1 MELTRPG
8 KRHKIQGLFI
18 TDYLRRFIILY
29 DWDIAVFNWIYSHFR
44 YPLVEKFMSFITIKQ
59 NFIVPGVITLV
70 LVLWFFKKRGLAFLI
85 AAAAF
90 VGLNDFI
97 SHNFLKEIV
106 ARPRPCHTLPD
117 LQHVVNCSNS
127 YSFPSNHAS
136 NLFTAATVTSL
147 SFRKMA
153 FFAYTCALL
162 VGYSRVYLGVH
173 YPSDVLGGAVFGLL
187 MGTLGYL
194 FYKKVRKLLK
204 A

>member
-1 MELTRPG
+1 M
-8 KRHKIQGLFI
+8 
-18 TDYLRRFIILY
+18 
-29 DWDIAVFNWIYSHFR
+29 
-44 YPLVEKFMSFITIKQ
+44 
-59 NFIVPGVITLV
+59 
-70 LVLWFFKKRGLAFLI
+70 RGLAFI
-85 AAAAF
+85 ISVAAF

-117 LQHVVNCSNS
+117 LGHITNCSNS
-127 YSFPSNHAS
+127 FSFPSNHAT

-147 SFRKMA
+147 CFKKMA
-153 FFAYTCALL
+153 FIAYTCALL

-173 YPSDVLGGAVFGLL
+173 YPSDILGGAIWGIM

-194 FYKKVRKLLK
+194 FYKKIRKLLK

>member
-1 MELTRPG
+1 
-8 KRHKIQGLFI
+8 
-18 TDYLRRFIILY
+18 
-29 DWDIAVFNWIYSHFR
+29 
-44 YPLVEKFMSFITIKQ
+44 MSFITIKQ
-59 NFIVPGVITLV
+59 NFIVPGVIMIV
-70 LVLWFFKKRGLAFLI
+70 LVLWFYKKRGLAFLI
-85 AAAAF
+85 AAGAF

-106 ARPRPCHTLPD
+106 ARPRPCHTLSE
-117 LQHVVNCSNS
+117 LQHIVNCSNS

-147 SFRKMA
+147 CFRKMA

-162 VGYSRVYLGVH
+162 VCYSRVYLGVH
-173 YPSDVLGGAVFGLL
+173 YPSDVLGGAVVGLA

-194 FYKKVRKLLK
+194 FYKKVRKLLN